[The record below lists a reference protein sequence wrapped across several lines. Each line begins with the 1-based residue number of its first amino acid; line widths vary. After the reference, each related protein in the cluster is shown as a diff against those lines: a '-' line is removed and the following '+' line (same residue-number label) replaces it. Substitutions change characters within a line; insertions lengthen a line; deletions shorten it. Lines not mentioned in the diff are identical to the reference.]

1 MSLNYKLSLYKYS
14 NTYLYFKCYDHKLN
28 NNEAFLHKTLI
39 LLFFLKT
46 FDIRRNLCDLVFDFQ
61 FRFRTAYAK
70 SSF

>member
-14 NTYLYFKCYDHKLN
+14 NTYLYFKCDDHKLN
-28 NNEAFLHKTLI
+28 NNEAFLQFL
-39 LLFFLKT
+39 LKT

-61 FRFRTAYAK
+61 LRFRTAYAK